1 MANTVIKQL
10 ERKAKAG
17 WKCFFMLRDNLAEEI
32 EEYDI
37 QLRANKEMIDRLK
50 KNQDVDIE
58 YLKKQFIEMYDMVK
72 KNAECPVCMEI
83 LTKENIDVPSCGHL
97 ICKTCKDTIK
107 SRDSLCPCCRK
118 KYF

>member
-1 MANTVIKQL
+1 MANNEMKRL

-17 WKCFFMLRDNLAEEI
+17 WKCFFMMRDNFIDVADMYKE
-32 EEYDI
+32 
-37 QLRANKEMIDRLK
+37 QLRTNKEMVERLK

-58 YLKKQFIEMYDMVK
+58 FLKKQFIEMYDMVK
-72 KNAECPVCMEI
+72 KNAECPVCMEV

-107 SRDSLCPCCRK
+107 ERDSLCPCCRK